1 MLPTG
6 QLASDMRAA
15 HPNIDVDTYH
25 GGLWFHKDVSE
36 ALGIMTQYDLIILD
50 EVSML
55 TDQNFEKVV
64 AMWQAAD
71 RLPCILLLGDF
82 WQLPIVDRDARR
94 CEESSLWRTHV
105 KAVRFKEQV
114 RCKDPALQDKLNI
127 LRTAIPTSRQLKNI
141 LRRHVAWKTPTP
153 SPWDML
159 QLLRQHPNTTI
170 VTCTRRACVLVNR
183 LATEV
188 LFVDRNKKPIGTVAL
203 DYECNEDNYDK
214 TGRLRKGPLEAAKT
228 EVFEGHKIF
237 LTRNLDKENG
247 FVNGMSATIEGY
259 DARSN
264 CLQVVTKLGKTL
276 AIYPYTE
283 EVPGHGRITSFPV
296 RLGYSSTIPKIQ
308 GTTLEHITIWLDR
321 PGCRAAAYVAMS
333 RVEKD
338 TDYLLAGNLKT
349 KHFIPAH

>member
-1 MLPTG
+1 M
-6 QLASDMRAA
+6 S
-15 HPNIDVDTYH
+15 
-25 GGLWFHKDVSE
+25 
-36 ALGIMTQYDLIILD
+36 
-50 EVSML
+50 
-55 TDQNFEKVV
+55 
-64 AMWQAAD
+64 
-71 RLPCILLLGDF
+71 
-82 WQLPIVDRDARR
+82 
-94 CEESSLWRTHV
+94 
-105 KAVRFKEQV
+105 
-114 RCKDPALQDKLNI
+114 
-127 LRTAIPTSRQLKNI
+127 
-141 LRRHVAWKTPTP
+141 
-153 SPWDML
+153 
-159 QLLRQHPNTTI
+159 
-170 VTCTRRACVLVNR
+170 
-183 LATEV
+183 
-188 LFVDRNKKPIGTVAL
+188 AL

-283 EVPGHGRITSFPV
+283 EVPDHGRITSFPV